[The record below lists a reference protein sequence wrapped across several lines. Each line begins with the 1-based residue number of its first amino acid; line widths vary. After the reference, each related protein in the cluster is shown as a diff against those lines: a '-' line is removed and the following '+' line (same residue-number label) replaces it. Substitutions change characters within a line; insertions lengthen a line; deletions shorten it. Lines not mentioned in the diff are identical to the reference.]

1 MSTRFSVTRIILSA
15 LTALIGFS
23 SLPMHAATKP
33 SIVSA
38 TPIYTVTPHQLII
51 SGTGFGTSQP
61 VVTIGALPAAILSF
75 TDTVVAVQIPSVI
88 DAVPGVY
95 SLTLSTGTGN
105 GIDTTSIDVTLGA
118 VGPTGATGATGAQG
132 SSGPAGPQGAAGPAG
147 ATGAQGATG
156 PTALSTVQV
165 STVTIH
171 RSAVLALSQV
181 PVTLIPATP
190 GVVNVPLRVFVQQNN
205 AWYASSSQQIY
216 FAFGSIGSPVGANSV
231 GLFWGSGYAKYLDDA
246 EFVQLTNNDASLFVN
261 QPYIA
266 FAPSAVAEQGGTGG
280 DVTFTVWYTPLTVQ

>member
-1 MSTRFSVTRIILSA
+1 MSTRFSVTRIILPA

-38 TPIYTVTPHQLII
+38 TPSYTVTPHQLII

-132 SSGPAGPQGAAGPAG
+132 
-147 ATGAQGATG
+147 ATG
-156 PTALSTVQV
+156 PAAVSTMQV

-205 AWYASSSQQIY
+205 AYYVSSSQQIY
-216 FAFGSIGSPVGANSV
+216 FAFGSIGTPVSANSV

-266 FAPSAVAEQGGTGG
+266 FAPSAISEQGGTGG